1 MRTQLSAALGAVAL
15 TGGAILGA
23 PAANAQAVDYP
34 DSSFRVEVGNT
45 WTTGKLTW
53 YNRSVLVE
61 GTHKSVSSA
70 GRAYCRLTWG
80 RTYDA
85 DRALVGSKGSDPSD
99 MACGTTRTFSFV
111 VPADIL
117 GGARLVRICLDDGN
131 YEDLLCAPY
140 WRP

>member
-1 MRTQLSAALGAVAL
+1 MRTQLSAALGAVTLTAGAL
-15 TGGAILGA
+15 LGA
-23 PAANAQAVDYP
+23 PAANAQAADYP
-34 DSSFRVEVGNT
+34 DSPFRVEVGNT
-45 WTTGKLTW
+45 WTAGKLTW

-70 GRAYCRLTWG
+70 GREYCRLTWG

-85 DRALVGSKGSDPSD
+85 DRALVGTKGSDPSD
-99 MACGTTRTFSFV
+99 TACGTTRTFSFV
-111 VPADIL
+111 VPADIV

-140 WRP
+140 RRP